1 MVDTLN
7 LFEEEVGEADT
18 PEVAPLSVSDEV
30 KKSRKKSR
38 SAYRTISEVAKDL
51 NVATHVLR
59 FWETKF
65 PEVSPLKRG
74 GGRRYYRPE
83 DVEVLKQIQTLLYD
97 EGYTIRGVQ
106 TFLKK
111 MKKGEVA
118 APAIEV
124 LEEGLSP
131 ELASEV
137 LEELQDIRALLKG

>member
-1 MVDTLN
+1 MVDTLS
-7 LFEEEVGEADT
+7 LFGEELAHEEKAE
-18 PEVAPLSVSDEV
+18 PAPLVVSED
-30 KKSRKKSR
+30 KKSRKKKSKT
-38 SAYRTISEVAKDL
+38 AYRTISEVAKDL

-65 PEVSPLKRG
+65 PEISPLKRG

-118 APAIEV
+118 APVIEEAENGLSAEFAGEV
-124 LEEGLSP
+124 LDELREIRTMIEG
-131 ELASEV
+131 
-137 LEELQDIRALLKG
+137 